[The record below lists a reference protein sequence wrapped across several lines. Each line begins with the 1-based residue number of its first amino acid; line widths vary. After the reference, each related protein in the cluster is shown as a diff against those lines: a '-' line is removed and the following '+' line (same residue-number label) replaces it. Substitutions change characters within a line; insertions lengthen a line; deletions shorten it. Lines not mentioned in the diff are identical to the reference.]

1 MMSTDLVTAQP
12 DEPVKLVRSLL
23 LWSNVRHI
31 PVETNDGTLVGV
43 VSSESLLAKLGPG
56 DGENDLRAADVMERD
71 PPTVTPDTPVA
82 DAIALLASRDLTC
95 LPVLANG
102 KLVGIVTDR
111 DCLKIVRSLHGFR

>member
-1 MMSTDLVTAQP
+1 MSTDLVTAQP

-31 PVETNDGTLVGV
+31 PVEKDDGTLLGV
-43 VSSESLLAKLGPG
+43 VSSESLLARLASG
-56 DGENDLRAADVMERD
+56 DGEADQCAADVMERD

-82 DAIALLASRDLTC
+82 DAIALLDSRDLTC

-102 KLVGIVTDR
+102 KLVGIITDR
-111 DCLKIVRSLHGFR
+111 DCLKIIRGVHGGS

>member
-1 MMSTDLVTAQP
+1 MHRWQPSQLAEADGAKDRWSRVEHMMSTDLVTAQP

-56 DGENDLRAADVMERD
+56 DGENDLHFAYYAKVS
-71 PPTVTPDTPVA
+71 P
-82 DAIALLASRDLTC
+82 
-95 LPVLANG
+95 
-102 KLVGIVTDR
+102 
-111 DCLKIVRSLHGFR
+111 